1 MHRIFIAIII
11 IYPIVAAIGGAAT
24 LLVTLWAYNADT
36 RMVSDTVTAA
46 TINTAAV
53 VAALGFFGGLEMIL
67 SIWQF
72 MRNHDAEQARQQER
86 LEDKARW
93 EQERQ
98 EERERREQE
107 RVQRDQERQEERE
120 RRGQE
125 RARQEQERE
134 LLEQERREDR
144 VRREQERVQ
153 REQERVQREQERA
166 RQEQERE
173 LREQERVAA
182 QQAML
187 TMQSEFLAQLRAEGE
202 RNAALTAR
210 VMALSELA
218 IHRANGNGNGVSD
231 AGAAVADEPV
241 PQASVS
247 QPT

>member
-1 MHRIFIAIII
+1 MHRIFIAIVI

-46 TINTAAV
+46 VINTAAV

-72 MRNHDAEQARQQER
+72 MRNHEAEQARQQER

-107 RVQRDQERQEERE
+107 LAQREQERQEERE
-120 RRGQE
+120 RREQE
-125 RARQEQERE
+125 LARQ
-134 LLEQERREDR
+134 
-144 VRREQERVQ
+144 
-153 REQERVQREQERA
+153 EQERA
-166 RQEQERE
+166 RQEQERARQE
-173 LREQERVAA
+173 QERAQRDQERVAA
-182 QQAML
+182 QQAMQA
-187 TMQSEFLAQLRAEGE
+187 MQMEFLAQLRAEGE

-218 IHRANGNGNGVSD
+218 IHHANGNGNGVSD
-231 AGAAVADEPV
+231 AASADEPA
-241 PQASVS
+241 PQPSVS

>member
-1 MHRIFIAIII
+1 MHRIFIAIVI

-24 LLVTLWAYNADT
+24 LLITLWAYNADT

-46 TINTAAV
+46 FINTAAV

-72 MRNHDAEQARQQER
+72 MRNHEAEQARQQER

-98 EERERREQE
+98 EERERRDE
-107 RVQRDQERQEERE
+107 
-120 RRGQE
+120 E
-125 RARQEQERE
+125 RARQDQERE
-134 LLEQERREDR
+134 LREQERREE
-144 VRREQERVQ
+144 RER

-166 RQEQERE
+166 RQERERDRQEQERVQ
-173 LREQERVAA
+173 REQERVAA
-182 QQAML
+182 QQAMQA
-187 TMQSEFLAQLRAEGE
+187 MQMEFLAQLRAEGE

-218 IHRANGNGNGVSD
+218 IHHANGNGNGNGVSD
-231 AGAAVADEPV
+231 ADAGAAVADEPA
-241 PQASVS
+241 PQPSVN

>member
-36 RMVSDTVTAA
+36 RMASDTVTAA

-72 MRNHDAEQARQQER
+72 MRNHEAEQARQQER

-120 RRGQE
+120 RREQE
-125 RARQEQERE
+125 RARQ
-134 LLEQERREDR
+134 
-144 VRREQERVQ
+144 
-153 REQERVQREQERA
+153 EQERA

-173 LREQERVAA
+173 LRERERARQEQERIAA
-182 QQAML
+182 QQAMQA
-187 TMQSEFLAQLRAEGE
+187 MQSEFLAQLRAEGE

-218 IHRANGNGNGVSD
+218 IHRANGNGNGNGVSD
-231 AGAAVADEPV
+231 AGTAVADEPA
-241 PQASVS
+241 PQPSVN